1 MTRFLLFFVC
11 YLYTLP
17 IQAKPAG
24 SRTASGQH
32 PLTLICTRGLSH
44 YIGDLSGAQS
54 LSLVNTA
61 QLKQRTYFTGIGV
74 SFSLRKGVNL
84 QFSYTSGRLA
94 ASDQDAY
101 SSQQFSAQQKRNL
114 DFQSTIRESAA
125 SLLLYPFREFPCR
138 MHVDKKK
145 WQPYFQAGIG
155 RYRFNPQ
162 GSVYDI
168 VSADHVWVDLQPLHT
183 EGQGMQEYPNRKPY
197 SLKQWNFI
205 YGAGIQYQVLPRV
218 SLAMEWTGRKLFTD
232 YLDDVSTTYIN
243 PHLFQKYL
251 GPDEAVLAAQM
262 SNKSILVTP
271 NHPYQSGDKRGNSC
285 QSDFYYSANLKL
297 MLQLGSRKKPKA
309 PLHYDFFKYD
319 NLEICE

>member
-32 PLTLICTRGLSH
+32 PLTLFCTRGLSH
-44 YIGDLSGAQS
+44 YIGDLSGTQT
-54 LSLVNTA
+54 LSLVNTT
-61 QLKQRTYFTGIGV
+61 QLKQRTYFTGIGASV
-74 SFSLRKGVNL
+74 RLRKGVDL
-84 QFSYTSGRLA
+84 QLSYTSGRLA

-101 SSQQFSAQQKRNL
+101 AKQGSAQQKRNL
-114 DFQSTIRESAA
+114 DFQTQIRESAV
-125 SLLLYPFREFPCR
+125 SLLLYPFHELPLW
-138 MHVDKKK
+138 MHVDNKK
-145 WQPYFQAGIG
+145 WQPYFQVGIG

-168 VSADHVWVDLQPLHT
+168 VSADNVWVDLQPLHT

-197 SLKQWNFI
+197 SLKQWNLA

-218 SLAMEWTGRKLFTD
+218 TLALEWTGRKLFTD
-232 YLDDVSTTYIN
+232 YLDDVSTTYIDPN
-243 PHLFQKYL
+243 LFQKYL
-251 GPDEAVLAAQM
+251 GPDEALLAAQM
-262 SNKSILVTP
+262 SNKSTLVSP
-271 NHPYQSGDKRGNSC
+271 DLPYQSGDKRGNSC

-297 MLQLGSRKKPKA
+297 MLQLGSRKKPKI